1 MINILVVHGP
11 NLDLLG
17 ERAPQLYG
25 KDTLEEINSLL
36 EEEAE
41 KNSIKLK
48 IFQSNSEG
56 DIINFLKNNRKW
68 AHGLVI
74 NPAAYT
80 HTSVAI
86 RDTIEALGIP
96 TIEVHLSN
104 IYKRE
109 KFRHKSLIAP
119 VSTAQISGLGKYS
132 YILAL
137 QGMVSLIKEQK

>member
-48 IFQSNSEG
+48 
-56 DIINFLKNNRKW
+56 
-68 AHGLVI
+68 
-74 NPAAYT
+74 
-80 HTSVAI
+80 
-86 RDTIEALGIP
+86 
-96 TIEVHLSN
+96 
-104 IYKRE
+104 
-109 KFRHKSLIAP
+109 
-119 VSTAQISGLGKYS
+119 
-132 YILAL
+132 
-137 QGMVSLIKEQK
+137 